1 MDAWMMFGLFAI
13 LACGDKASEETTETE
28 TADTGSTETT
38 DTGVDTGTESTDS
51 ADTGDT
57 EVAPEPAS
65 IEVTPTA
72 VNLSFIGD
80 NVDLDA
86 LVYDENGTVMEDV
99 PLTWA
104 SNDDSIVTISET
116 GVVTAVGL
124 GTTEITCTV
133 NDIVVEIAVEVIQ
146 ALFYTPDG
154 ITIMCPTANIGDTGE
169 VNGITYTKRARSNQT
184 VNGVLVTGLRS
195 LIVTSE
201 WDLVETTCTTDI
213 TDMSDL
219 VTANSVDGYNG
230 DLRAWDTSNVTTMNQ
245 MFKGKSFNGDIS
257 TWDVSNVT
265 DMAEMFRWNEAFN
278 GDIGGWDVSNVT
290 TMTRMFNGAESFNG
304 DIGGWDVSSVESISH
319 LFLYASAFNQD
330 IGGWDVS
337 NTSQMLSAFNGATSF
352 NQDIGGWDVSSVVSM
367 QSMFAGAT
375 SFNQDISEWDVSG
388 VASMPY
394 MFQNASNFN
403 QDLSGWC
410 VDDITTAPTG
420 FDDDATNWVLSRPV
434 WGTCP

>member
-86 LVYDENGTVMEDV
+86 LVYDESGTVMEDV

-104 SNDDSIVTISET
+104 SNDESIVTISET

-124 GTTEITCTV
+124 GTTEVTCTV
-133 NDIVVEIAVEVIQ
+133 NDIVVETSVEVIQ

-154 ITIMCPTANIGDTGE
+154 IRVMCPTANVGDTAE
-169 VNGITYTKRARSNQT
+169 INGMTYTKRDVGNQT
-184 VNGVLVTGLRS
+184 VNGVFVEGLDS
-195 LIVTSE
+195 LIITDN
-201 WDLVETTCTTDI
+201 WPLVETTCTSGI
-213 TDMSDL
+213 TNMSLLFSYYHLSDYY
-219 VTANSVDGYNG
+219 DG
-230 DLRAWDTSNVTTMNQ
+230 DLRSWDTSNVTNMSE
-245 MFKGKSFNGDIS
+245 MFRGPFNADIS
-257 TWDVSNVT
+257 TWDVSNVVN
-265 DMAEMFRWNEAFN
+265 MSEMFRGNVSFNQDIGSWDVSSVTNMTRMFNGAENFNGDIGGWDVSSVASMAHMFRYAYAFN
-278 GDIGGWDVSNVT
+278 GDIGGWDVSN
-290 TMTRMFNGAESFNG
+290 
-304 DIGGWDVSSVESISH
+304 
-319 LFLYASAFNQD
+319 
-330 IGGWDVS
+330 
-337 NTSQMLSAFNGATSF
+337 TSQMISMFNGATSF
-352 NQDIGGWDVSSVVSM
+352 NQDIGSWDVSSVVNM
-367 QSMFAGAT
+367 QEMFLGST
-375 SFNQDISEWDVSG
+375 S
-388 VASMPY
+388 
-394 MFQNASNFN
+394 FN

-410 VDDITTAPTG
+410 VDYFTSEPYG
-420 FDDDATNWVLSRPV
+420 FDDDATDWVLPRPV